1 MSLLN
6 NDDSIPNM
14 DEDPQGEWNSLGVGG
29 VENDDVINCYSSPK
43 KNK

>member
-14 DEDPQGEWNSLGVGG
+14 DEDPQGKWKLEGVGG
-29 VENDDVINCYSSPK
+29 VSSDDVINC
-43 KNK
+43 